1 MRTSYADESQPE
13 SGQAPGHVATV
24 RAAGKPAVL
33 STSGLRLH
41 QGAWASIGFN
51 DAGDGAGHALALPL
65 FPRHPSSACA
75 LVECAGFQAS
85 HAA

>member
-1 MRTSYADESQPE
+1 MVRTSYADESQPE

-65 FPRHPSSACA
+65 FQGNRTNLKRGREA
-75 LVECAGFQAS
+75 ERDRDRK
-85 HAA
+85 